1 MFEKNSPEE
10 KGLKESYFRP
20 EEKTPTPDGKFFL
33 PGEDDPYISNNSIS
47 NNSNSNNSNSNIQ
60 FGDSNNPINKEQN
73 RYILKDSSINSEPVT
88 PVGSYNYIENSQEG
102 KKEENKKGK
111 EGTSGGS
118 GFNSTKG
125 SDLKESGF
133 SIFNKDNK

>member
-1 MFEKNSPEE
+1 M
-10 KGLKESYFRP
+10 KESYSLL
-20 EEKTPTPDGKFFL
+20 EEKTPTKDRKFFL

-47 NNSNSNNSNSNIQ
+47 NNSNSNNINSNIQ

-73 RYILKDSSINSEPVT
+73 RYVLKDSSINSEPAT
-88 PVGSYNYIENSQEG
+88 PVGSYNYIENSQE
-102 KKEENKKGK
+102 ENLKGK
-111 EGTSGGS
+111 EGSSEGS

-125 SDLKESGF
+125 SDMKESGF